1 MERISKHISYEE
13 AIRSDTAKRLGISNE
28 PNAKQLYRMKLV
40 AERIF
45 ESAREY
51 FEVPIYVSS
60 FIRSE
65 ALNEA
70 LHGAVGSQHMRG
82 EAIDMDC
89 DVFGGI
95 TNKELFDY
103 IYNELYFDQL
113 ILEDVSED
121 GTGGW
126 VHCSY
131 KKEGNR
137 NEVLRMT
144 KINGKSIYTNY
155 ENIS

>member
-1 MERISKHISYEE
+1 MSISKHISYAES
-13 AIRSDTAKRLGISNE
+13 IRSEQAKRLGISNE
-28 PNAKQLYRMKLV
+28 PDAGQLVRMKLV
-40 AERIF
+40 AERVF

-51 FEVPIYVSS
+51 FNVPIYISS
-60 FIRSE
+60 FFRSD

-70 LHGAVGSQHMRG
+70 LNGAPRSQHKKG

-89 DVFGGI
+89 DVYGEI

-103 IYNELYFDQL
+103 INENCYFDQL
-113 ILEDVSED
+113 ILENVSED

-126 VHCSY
+126 VHVSY

-137 NEVLRMT
+137 NEVLVMT
-144 KINGKSIYTNY
+144 KIDGKSIYTKL
-155 ENIS
+155 